1 MPQIVKYFTK
11 LSLMP
16 SIPQITVN
24 LRHFSKT
31 LLKEAK
37 KHMDYFILKLI
48 TNYNQTGDPKS
59 LCYKVF

>member
-1 MPQIVKYFTK
+1 
-11 LSLMP
+11 MP